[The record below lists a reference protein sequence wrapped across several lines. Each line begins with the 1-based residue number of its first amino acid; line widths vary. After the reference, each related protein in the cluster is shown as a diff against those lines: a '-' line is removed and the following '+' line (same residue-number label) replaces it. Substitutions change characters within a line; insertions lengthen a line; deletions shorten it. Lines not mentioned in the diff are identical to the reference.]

1 MRKIYFLIVL
11 PVFISSCLKD
21 MEEQLIGTWKL
32 SYVWKRSH
40 ITEKEIITT
49 GYENSILSFLNGDN
63 AMLVTG
69 TDTLK
74 GNWHSSW
81 VTTTTGET
89 SSSAKTLKVN
99 LIDFQS
105 NRMLNWEFEDFDLR
119 NKKQRIRAVDRR
131 LGKDWYYEFER
142 Q

>member
-1 MRKIYFLIVL
+1 
-11 PVFISSCLKD
+11 
-21 MEEQLIGTWKL
+21 
-32 SYVWKRSH
+32 
-40 ITEKEIITT
+40 
-49 GYENSILSFLNGDN
+49 
-63 AMLVTG
+63 MLVTG